1 MAMSTSKSG
10 KKVLLLD
17 TIPFLFL
24 FSKLIQSLGKT
35 IGEILLDYNYCFFV
49 VDDCWKK
56 VHFLK
61 WKHLGDITDD
71 FGDTNYLNYLQRKL
85 LRDELRKLDVE
96 LYDKINE
103 LYYGK
108 EKTKFFGTVDEVR
121 LTYFQK
127 DIPNKE
133 ETEVITMGML
143 IEQNEEKKY
152 FCRTMAILADDKH
165 TIMLAK
171 LYSEGVRVS
180 NWAQLLTYP
189 IEKKKT
195 LTLIDF
201 LRSEASN
208 LFSEDTI
215 YAFLSN
221 YCKLKLSKIR
231 KDPLKEIVERLPIL
245 SLRKLGPMRGMS
257 LFLRRFKEDKISFCT
272 RIMKLMERYLHESS
286 YNYFRSQYMADDKI
300 FTRLQQDAYKRLN
313 TKYRLLVEG
322 FYNKYS
328 SYLKPNDKKNSIK
341 MLEEFKAEIEK
352 KRISICKNITL
363 RNI

>member
-1 MAMSTSKSG
+1 MSISKSG
-10 KKVLLLD
+10 KKLVLLD
-17 TIPFLFL
+17 TIPYLFL

-49 VDDCWKK
+49 FDDCWKK

-61 WKHLGDITDD
+61 WKNLGDIADD
-71 FGDTNYLNYLQRKL
+71 FGDTDYLNYLQRRL
-85 LRDELRKLDVE
+85 LKDELRKVDVE

-103 LYYGK
+103 LCYGK
-108 EKTKFFGTVDEVR
+108 EKTKFFGTVDEIR

-143 IEQNEEKKY
+143 IEQNEKEKKY
-152 FCRTMAILADDKH
+152 FCRSITILADDKH

-171 LYSEGVRVS
+171 LYGGGVRVS
-180 NWAQLLTYP
+180 YCAQLLKYP
-189 IEKKKT
+189 IEKT

-201 LRSEASN
+201 LRSEAPN
-208 LFSEDTI
+208 LFSEETI
-215 YAFLSN
+215 YTFLSN

-231 KDPLKEIVERLPIL
+231 KDSLKEIVERLPIL
-245 SLRKLGPMRGMS
+245 SLKKLGPMRGMS

-272 RIMKLMERYLHESS
+272 EMMKLMERYLHESS
-286 YNYFRSQYMADDKI
+286 YNYFRSQYIADDKI

-322 FYNKYS
+322 FYNKFG
-328 SYLKPNDKKNSIK
+328 SYLTPNDKKNSIK